1 MIKLVLAG
9 LKRQLGDTSV
19 QKIPLTA
26 SQLLL
31 MFATLTSPIPMF
43 IPCGPLLCSASYLSS
58 GNITSFQ
65 IQLHLLIMSL
75 PDRMYPS
82 QDMVCYFARTLL
94 RLSNTKSWSWNF
106 PCSPFQGPP
115 MCSLITERAF
125 STLPF
130 AGVLLAL
137 NSYVGRER
145 QTYSL

>member
-31 MFATLTSPIPMF
+31 MLATLTSPIPMF
-43 IPCGPLLCSASYLSS
+43 MPCGPLLCSASDLSS
-58 GNITSFQ
+58 GNLTLSE

-75 PDRMYPS
+75 PDRTYPS
-82 QDMVCYFARTLL
+82 QGMACYFACTLL
-94 RLSNTKSWSWNF
+94 RLSNTKSCSWNF

-115 MCSLITERAF
+115 TYSLITERAF
-125 STLPF
+125 RVLPY
-130 AGVLLAL
+130 AL
-137 NSYVGRER
+137 RSYIGREC